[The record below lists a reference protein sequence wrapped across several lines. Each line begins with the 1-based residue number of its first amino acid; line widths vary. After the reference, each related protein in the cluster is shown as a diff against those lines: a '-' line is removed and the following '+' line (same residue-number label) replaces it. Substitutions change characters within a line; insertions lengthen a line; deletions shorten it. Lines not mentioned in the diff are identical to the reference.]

1 MPNHKIKDQN
11 PNCDNNVLA
20 VVSIS
25 LTEIQQK
32 VLNKKYLCYN
42 KPFGNNVRH
51 INFKSWVVD
60 INEKDSL
67 LEAREE
73 LFELGVLRKYIIDR
87 TLMYYEITGIG
98 EMFYRLVNN
107 C

>member
-1 MPNHKIKDQN
+1 MTNNSENAKTAT
-11 PNCDNNVLA
+11 CDNNVLA

-42 KPFGNNVRH
+42 QPFGNNVRH